1 MAKTIAFY
9 ISSMRK
15 GGAERVI
22 ANLAEYFDKKGY
34 HVILVTTHRMSVE
47 YEVPSSVK
55 RIISEPLEEE
65 LKGGR
70 IHNFTVR
77 FRKLRGIWKNEA
89 PDVIVSFIGKNN
101 LMAILT
107 SFGLKI
113 PVAVSVRGEP
123 NEEYYSKV
131 LRLAAKYLF
140 RFADGV
146 ILQTKACMEFFP
158 KAVRKKAVILKN
170 PMNPIFFREPYQG
183 EREKTIVSVGRVDE
197 NKNHEMLIRAF
208 AQIADEFP
216 EYQLIIYGDGDER
229 ARLID
234 LTKKMNL
241 QHRISLPGSVD
252 NVVDAIYKTGVFVLS
267 SNTEGMPNT
276 LIEAMLLGVPVIS
289 TDCPCGGPRELID
302 HEVNGLLTPVGDEN
316 KMKENLQI
324 LLKDLQLAKRI
335 SEKLRETVDI
345 YKTEVVC
352 GQWEDFLGELMKK
365 PCK

>member
-22 ANLAEYFDKKGY
+22 ANLTEYFDGKGY
-34 HVILVTTHRMSVE
+34 KVLLVTTHRMPVE
-47 YEVPSSVK
+47 YEVPASVK
-55 RIISEPLEEE
+55 RMISEPLEEE
-65 LKGGR
+65 LEGGR
-70 IHNFTVR
+70 IHNFAVR
-77 FRKLRGIWKNEA
+77 FQKLRRIWKEEK

-101 LMAILT
+101 IMAILT

-123 NEEYYSKV
+123 NEEYYSRV
-131 LRLAAKYLF
+131 LRFAAKYLF

-146 ILQTKACMEFFP
+146 ILQTKACLDFFP

-170 PMNPIFFREPYQG
+170 PMNPIFFKEPYRG

-208 AQIADEFP
+208 AEIADEFP
-216 EYQLIIYGDGDER
+216 EYQLIIYGDGPER
-229 ARLID
+229 ARLAD

-241 QHRISLPGSVD
+241 QDRISLPGSVD
-252 NVVDAIYKTGVFVLS
+252 NVVDAIYKTGVFVLP

-302 HEVNGLLTPVGDEN
+302 HGVNGLLTPVGDKN
-316 KMKENLQI
+316 KMKENLQF
-324 LLKDLQLAKRI
+324 LLNDLQSAKRI
-335 SEKLRETVDI
+335 SENLRETVDI

-352 GQWEDFLGELMKK
+352 EQWEKYLNGLMEKH
-365 PCK
+365 